1 MTQLVMQ
8 YSYLQVLDLLTTI
21 AFLVH
26 GVREGNPVVRW
37 MLEVAPSPLG
47 GLLMVKVLAIM
58 LGIYCW
64 RLGKSRLLTVINI
77 FFAAIVAWNLV
88 ALIVIAAQRTAG

>member
-1 MTQLVMQ
+1 MTHLVMQ

-37 MLEVAPSPLG
+37 MLDIAPSPLS
-47 GLLMVKVLAIM
+47 GLLAVKGLALI

-64 RLGKSRLLTVINI
+64 RLGKARLLTGINL

>member
-8 YSYLQVLDLLTTI
+8 YSYLQVLELLTTI

-37 MLEVAPSPLG
+37 MIEVAPSPLG

-58 LGIYCW
+58 LGLYCW
-64 RLGKSRLLTVINI
+64 RLGKSRLLAGINI

-88 ALIVIAAQRTAG
+88 ALIVIAAQRTTG